1 MAAES
6 AGIGLWSWNPATN
19 EVEWEDA
26 MCAIFGLPP
35 GQAPEGRDGYAALV
49 HPDDRAETMERISRG
64 RVAGGWESEYR
75 IIRPDGAVRWV
86 VSKARV
92 IRSDGGEMVLGAA
105 FDVTERRA
113 RDERLRASQ
122 RLEAVGQLTAGIA
135 HNFNN
140 MLMGLLPNLELAARL
155 APPELVP
162 LLREAGHSGERAA
175 NVVRQLMAY
184 AGRNQKSTR
193 RVEAIAPLVERTV
206 AFCRTTFDKGIA
218 LDVHYREGALAAVD
232 ASQLEQALLNP
243 LINAR
248 DALETP
254 PQPAPRIVVGVEGVE
269 PGSAELE
276 GRPGSWVCIRVT
288 DNGVGMD
295 DATVQRVFEP
305 FFTTKEA
312 GKGTGLGLATTQ
324 GIVRDHG
331 GFVTCRSAP
340 GQGTTIAM
348 YLPAVAKERVA
359 PEPSRS
365 TAPPPGKGVG
375 SRTTIL
381 LVDDEEPVRRVVARV
396 LRESDFDVE
405 TAASGED
412 AIARIAD
419 ASVAARISAVLL
431 DVSMPGMSGPQLR
444 LRLRDLLP
452 HARVVFLTG
461 YPYQAGGEDMVLD
474 KPLSGEKLVSTLRN
488 LLATP

>member
-1 MAAES
+1 
-6 AGIGLWSWNPATN
+6 
-19 EVEWEDA
+19 
-26 MCAIFGLPP
+26 
-35 GQAPEGRDGYAALV
+35 
-49 HPDDRAETMERISRG
+49 
-64 RVAGGWESEYR
+64 
-75 IIRPDGAVRWV
+75 V

-92 IRSDGGEMVLGAA
+92 IRSDGKEMVLGAT

-113 RDERLRASQ
+113 RDEGLRASQ
-122 RLEAVGQLTAGIA
+122 RLEAIGQLTAGIA

-140 MLMGLLPNLELAARL
+140 ILMGLLPNLELAARL
-155 APPELVP
+155 APAELVP
-162 LLREAGHSGERAA
+162 LLREAAHSGERAA
-175 NVVRQLMAY
+175 NVVRQLMTY
-184 AGRNQKSTR
+184 AGRNQKSAR
-193 RVEAIAPLVERTV
+193 RVEAIGPLVERTV

-218 LDVHYREGALAAVD
+218 LDVHCGDRALAAVD

-248 DALETP
+248 DALESRP
-254 PQPAPRIVVGVEGVE
+254 HGAPCIVVVVETIA
-269 PGSAELE
+269 PGSPELE
-276 GRPGSWVCIRVT
+276 GRPGPWVCVRVT

-295 DATVQRVFEP
+295 VATVQRVFEP

-324 GIVRDHG
+324 GIVRDHD
-331 GFVTCRSAP
+331 GFVTCRSEP
-340 GQGTTIAM
+340 GRGTTVAM
-348 YLPAVAKERVA
+348 YLPAIPVERIA
-359 PEPSRS
+359 PEPSHS
-365 TAPPPGKGVG
+365 TAPPPRIPDGA
-375 SRTTIL
+375 RATIL
-381 LVDDEEPVRRVVARV
+381 LVDDEEPIRRIVARV

-419 ASVAARISAVLL
+419 ASVASRISAVLL

-444 LRLRDLLP
+444 VRLRDLLP

-461 YPYQAGGEDMVLD
+461 YPYQAGGEDTVLD
-474 KPLSGEKLVSTLRN
+474 KPLSGDKLVSTLRN